1 MSASSDKFSDLTA
14 RMSSAAVMAVVGIGA
29 IWVGGA
35 WFTLL
40 VYVICGAL
48 VWELT
53 RMLGIV
59 QNVALALAAVAVAS
73 LFASWSL
80 FSGSGLLFLFIPAIA
95 GVVTFDKHRLLHAAF
110 AFLIMIACMALLIL
124 RVDGVVWMLWLAL
137 VVIATDVLGYFAGRI
152 IGGPKFW
159 PKVSPKKT
167 WSGTSAGWVAAA
179 VVGAFFIGVR
189 GVGFE
194 VVMFSVLVSMA
205 SQAGDVAES
214 ALKRKM
220 GVKDSSNLIPG
231 HGGFFDRF
239 DGMLGAAVILLPIMI
254 LLRFPPIVN

>member
-1 MSASSDKFSDLTA
+1 MSASPDKFSDLTA

-29 IWVGGA
+29 IWAGGV
-35 WFTLL
+35 WFTAL
-40 VYVICGAL
+40 VCLICAAL
-48 VWELT
+48 VWELV
-53 RMLGIV
+53 RMLGGA
-59 QNVALALAAVAVAS
+59 QNLALALAAVAAAS
-73 LFASWSL
+73 LLASWML
-80 FSGSGLLFLFIPAIA
+80 HSGFGLILLLVPAVL
-95 GVVTFDKHRLLHAAF
+95 GVAIYAPHRILHAAF
-110 AFLIMIACMALLIL
+110 AVLILVACMALLIL
-124 RVDGVVWMLWLAL
+124 RTDGVVWMLWLAL

-167 WSGTSAGWVAAA
+167 WSGTAAGWVAAA
-179 VVGAFFIGVR
+179 VVGAFFIGVQ

-194 VVMFSVLVSMA
+194 VVMYSILLSMA

-239 DGMLGAAVILLPIMI
+239 DGMLGAAVVLLPIM
-254 LLRFPPIVN
+254 LLVGFPPILN